1 MRTADL
7 DRRQTGA
14 DDRETTDVTSRLDP
28 PCAVAA
34 TPGGQETARGDFTAL
49 AERAMARLRAETCA
63 DGISADTRDA
73 LGAPMVTA
81 LAHAL
86 CDDED
91 ETADLMV
98 DDMIAAG
105 LSVEE
110 VCLDHLA
117 PAARRLGEWWDKDR
131 LPFTDVTLA
140 SARIQTMMRRMSQA
154 APRNRHAPH
163 DRGAIFVAVPG
174 EQHTLGVMMAADLF
188 RRKGWD
194 VGLLVGLSY
203 DDLMARLVRDDR
215 AVIGLSCSGD
225 HSCAALAR
233 LMEAL
238 RRRRPEARL
247 ILSGQIV
254 RDAGRLAALPAPDA
268 LVATAA
274 EAEAEILKL
283 EAMLAG
289 RSGTARAVARG

>member
-1 MRTADL
+1 MPC
-7 DRRQTGA
+7 RQ
-14 DDRETTDVTSRLDP
+14 DSSP
-28 PCAVAA
+28 
-34 TPGGQETARGDFTAL
+34 GDFAAL
-49 AERAMARLRAETCA
+49 AERAMARLRAETCV
-63 DGISADTRDA
+63 DGISAETRDA
-73 LGAPMVTA
+73 LGSPMVTA

-91 ETADLMV
+91 ETADLIV

-194 VGLLVGLSY
+194 VGLLVGLSH
-203 DDLMARLVRDDR
+203 DNLMARLVRDDR

-238 RRRRPEARL
+238 RRRRPDARL

-254 RDAGRLAALPAPDA
+254 RNAERVAKLPAADA
-268 LVATAA
+268 LVASAC

-283 EAMLAG
+283 EAMLAMRPG
-289 RSGTARAVARG
+289 AARAAAGG